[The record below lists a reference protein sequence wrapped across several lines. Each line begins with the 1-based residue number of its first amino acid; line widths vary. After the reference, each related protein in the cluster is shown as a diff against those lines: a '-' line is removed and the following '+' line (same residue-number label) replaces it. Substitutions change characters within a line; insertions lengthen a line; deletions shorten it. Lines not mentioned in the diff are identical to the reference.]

1 MKSLIGLVFAAAGV
15 LSAATLNV
23 ELTVSHGVES
33 PMGAQ
38 GAKSRRVAYFVIDRS
53 GSMAEATLAGGRT
66 PNDALLESLKMRL
79 DALPNG
85 TSVPDRTD
93 WHNVVMFR
101 GLAKIAEKYIHKGDK
116 IYVEG
121 RLRYRTYDDQKGQRR
136 YVTEIQC
143 ENLELLTPTSA
154 SHHGDNISED
164 LGGESPV
171 APF

>member
-1 MKSLIGLVFAAAGV
+1 MNKVMLIGNVGKEPEIKYYSTDQAV
-15 LSAATLNV
+15 ATV
-23 ELTVSHGVES
+23 
-33 PMGAQ
+33 
-38 GAKSRRVAYFVIDRS
+38 
-53 GSMAEATLAGGRT
+53 TLATTERGYT
-66 PNDALLESLKMRL
+66 
-79 DALPNG
+79 LPNG

-93 WHNVVMFR
+93 WHTVVMFR

-143 ENLELLTPTSA
+143 ENLELLTPKSA